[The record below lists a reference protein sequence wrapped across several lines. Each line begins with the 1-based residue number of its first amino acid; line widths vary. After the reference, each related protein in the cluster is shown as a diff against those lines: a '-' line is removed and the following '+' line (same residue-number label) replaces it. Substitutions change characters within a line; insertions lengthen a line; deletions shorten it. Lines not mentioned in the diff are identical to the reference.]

1 MVGEPKKLTGWLK
14 SAMSMRKL
22 LSQPPLG
29 MSKSCH
35 MTATV
40 IGGVISGRR
49 MSVRRICRP
58 FTARSRRRA
67 TTTPRTNDASV
78 VISANMAER
87 SRDLVNFDCPM
98 ASV

>member
-1 MVGEPKKLTGWLK
+1 MVGEPRKLTGRLK

-67 TTTPRTNDASV
+67 TTTPSTTETRV
-78 VISANMAER
+78 VMSAKTAER
-87 SRDLVNFDCPM
+87 RRDAVNFDCPI